1 MWAAALCSAAV
12 ALPDPQGHD
21 DGGVGAV
28 LDLADGVVPPGS
40 RLARAIA
47 LGRELGVSGRPQAEA
62 LDVLHAELGHLHWV
76 HTLNNAALIAY
87 AVAASR
93 GDVAAGVT
101 TAVVGGWD
109 TDSAGATVG
118 SVLGGL
124 GAPIADSWTGPLD
137 GRIATSM
144 PGGSQRRVED
154 LAAETRALALAFRA
168 DGSGAAAAKGGDRA

>member
-1 MWAAALCSAAV
+1 MPASQIIANRSLPFELSLSPTMIEPSALV
-12 ALPDPQGHD
+12 
-21 DGGVGAV
+21 
-28 LDLADGVVPPGS
+28 
-40 RLARAIA
+40 
-47 LGRELGVSGRPQAEA
+47 
-62 LDVLHAELGHLHWV
+62 
-76 HTLNNAALIAY
+76 AY
-87 AVAASR
+87 AMAASR

-144 PGGSQRRVED
+144 PGGSQRRID
-154 LAAETRALALAFRA
+154 ALAAETRALALAFRA
-168 DGSGAAAAKGGDRA
+168 GHVGRADGAATSSGALA